1 MTIPSNSYGSPYS
14 GGYGNGYGAGP
25 SDAEAQAGF
34 KAIDAKKRAD
44 GLETAME
51 KAEAEKTNG
60 KKGVT
65 DTIRLS

>member
-1 MTIPSNSYGSPYS
+1 MTSPINPYGSS
-14 GGYGNGYGAGP
+14 SFGGYGGGL
-25 SDAEAQAGF
+25 SDAETQAAF
-34 KAIDAKKRAD
+34 KQIDAKKRRD
-44 GLETAME
+44 GIETAME

>member
-1 MTIPSNSYGSPYS
+1 MTSPINPYGFSPF
-14 GGYGNGYGAGP
+14 GGYGSGFGVGP

-44 GLETAME
+44 GLENALE

-60 KKGVT
+60 KKAVT
-65 DTIRLS
+65 DAIRL